1 MPNRPLDVIG
11 LGRSSVDLYG
21 EQVGGRLEDMSSFAK
36 YIGGSPTNTAIGASR
51 LGLKSAIITRV
62 GDEHMGRFIR
72 ETLVREGVDT
82 SHVATDPDRLSALV
96 ILGIRD
102 REIFPLIFYR
112 TDCADMAIDAADIDP
127 EFIASSKALLV
138 SGTHFS
144 TAKVDEASRTAMRH
158 ARAAGT
164 KIVLDIDYRPVLWGL
179 TGLGEGEDRF
189 VADNRVTEHLQSIV
203 AECDLVVGTEEELH
217 IAGGSTDTI
226 TAMRNIRALSNA
238 VIVAK
243 LGPMG
248 CSVFPGAIPD
258 SLDGGIVGRGFPIE
272 VFNILG
278 AGDAFMSGFLRGWL
292 RDESLE
298 TCCTYANACGAFAVS
313 RHGCAPAIPSW
324 DELIDFCER
333 GSPHHRLRED
343 PRINHIHWATT
354 RRPGPSNI
362 KALAFDHRSQLED
375 LVAEVNVSVEK
386 ISEYK
391 DLIWTAASQVAG
403 GRADAGIIVD
413 DRYGQDVLFAAS
425 GGDTWIARPV
435 ELPGS
440 IPLQFDAGPD
450 ISLTLRQW
458 PVEHVVK
465 CLVFFHPQ
473 DEAGLRRKQIAKLV
487 MLQAACVA
495 SNREFLLEVIV
506 PNGRPIEADT
516 VPVILQTFYEAGVY
530 PDWWKLQPPADET
543 AWQNIADTIA
553 HHDKY
558 CRGVL
563 LLGLEASEEELGR
576 SFALARR
583 QPICRGFAI
592 GRSIFA
598 GPARDWFAGEIDDA
612 EAVSRIAASYRRV
625 IALWGD

>member
-1 MPNRPLDVIG
+1 MPNRALDVIG

-21 EQVGGRLEDMSSFAK
+21 EQVGGRLEDMASFAK

-62 GDEHMGRFIR
+62 GDEHMGRFIH
-72 ETLVREGVDT
+72 ETLMREGVDT
-82 SHVATDPDRLSALV
+82 SHVVTDPDRLSALV

-102 REIFPLIFYR
+102 REVFPLIFYR

-127 EFIASSKALLV
+127 AFIASSKALLV

-144 TAKVDEASRTAMRH
+144 TAKVDAASRAAMRH

-179 TGLGEGEDRF
+179 TGLGQGEDRF
-189 VADNRVTEHLQSIV
+189 VADDGVTAHLQSIV

-226 TAMRNIRALSNA
+226 TAMRNIRALSDA

-243 LGPMG
+243 RGPMG

-258 SLDGGIVGRGFPIE
+258 DLDQGIVGRGFPIE

-278 AGDAFMSGFLRGWL
+278 AGDAFMAGFLRGWL

-324 DELIDFCER
+324 DELIDFCEH

-354 RRPGPSNI
+354 RRPGPTNI
-362 KALAFDHRSQLED
+362 RALAFDHRSQLED
-375 LVAEVNVSVEK
+375 LAAQTNAPVEK
-386 ISEYK
+386 ISQFK
-391 DLIWTAASQVAG
+391 NLIWTAASEVAK

-435 ELPGS
+435 ERPGS
-440 IPLQFDAGPD
+440 IPLAFAAGPD
-450 ISLTLRQW
+450 ISRTLRQW
-458 PVEHVVK
+458 PVEHVAK
-465 CLVFFHPQ
+465 CLVFYHPQ
-473 DEAGLRRKQIAKLV
+473 DEAWLRRKQIAKLV

-495 SNREFLLEVIV
+495 SDREFLLEVII
-506 PNGRPIEADT
+506 PNGRPRDAAT
-516 VPVILQTFYEAGVY
+516 VPLILKTFYEAGIY
-530 PDWWKLQPPADET
+530 PDWWKLQPPADEA

-576 SFALARR
+576 CFALARR

-598 GPARDWFAGEIDDA
+598 GPAKQWLAGEIDDA
-612 EAVSRIAASYRRV
+612 EAVTRIADSYRRI